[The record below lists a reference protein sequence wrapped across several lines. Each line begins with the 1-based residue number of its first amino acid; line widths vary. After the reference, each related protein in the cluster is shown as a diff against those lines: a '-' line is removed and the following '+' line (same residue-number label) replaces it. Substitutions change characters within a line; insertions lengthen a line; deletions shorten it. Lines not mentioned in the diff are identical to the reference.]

1 MSWGQIIGGIVTLVL
16 AGIAVAAVISLLTYE
31 EILSWFK
38 PRLSASEKNIIGY
51 SIMKHLDN
59 GNYNTVQGI
68 FDTDSQQIL
77 DSRTIESKE
86 VDYELEKLH
95 EENNGYV
102 VYTFN

>member
-1 MSWGQIIGGIVTLVL
+1 MNWVQIITGLVTLVA

-38 PRLSASEKNIIGY
+38 PRLSAEEKNLFGY
-51 SIMKHLDN
+51 SIMKHLNN

-86 VDYELEKLH
+86 MDYELEKLH
-95 EENNGYV
+95 QENDGYV